1 MPPGKFDG
9 EKRGATTVDAQQIP
23 DYVQQRLID
32 NKESEKYFLREYP
45 KVLLTDYA
53 DIGKG
58 RQNESENEDDVEE
71 STQLD

>member
-9 EKRGATTVDAQQIP
+9 ERRGATTVDAP

-71 STQLD
+71 ATQLD

>member
-32 NKESEKYFLREYP
+32 NKESEKYSQTLEKESKMRVKTKTTWKRLR
-45 KVLLTDYA
+45 
-53 DIGKG
+53 
-58 RQNESENEDDVEE
+58 N
-71 STQLD
+71 

>member
-1 MPPGKFDG
+1 MPPSEFDG
-9 EKRGATTVDAQQIP
+9 ERRGATAVDVLQSP
-23 DYVQQRLID
+23 DYVQQHLID
-32 NKESEKYFLREYP
+32 NKESEKYPLREYP

-71 STQLD
+71 ATQLD